1 MRCKLGPSALAAG
14 MPEPSLS
21 VMSEIEW
28 AGPLRPLGEV
38 EIKKTIPVPFFVNE
52 VKIRCPGMQ
61 ARTEIATS
69 EIPPRA
75 CKPVLDSQDTRM
87 EVISENR

>member
-1 MRCKLGPSALAAG
+1 

-21 VMSEIEW
+21 VMSEVEW

-38 EIKKTIPVPFFVNE
+38 EIKKRVPVRTPVLE

-69 EIPPRA
+69 GIPPRA
-75 CKPVLDSQDTRM
+75 CLHWMHKTLDR
-87 EVISENR
+87 R

>member
-1 MRCKLGPSALAAG
+1 MRCKLGPSAFAAG
-14 MPEPSLS
+14 MSEPSLS

-38 EIKKTIPVPFFVNE
+38 EIKKRVPVPPFE

-61 ARTEIATS
+61 APNRDRYECDPTS
-69 EIPPRA
+69 SLPA
-75 CKPVLDSQDTRM
+75 LDAQDTRM
-87 EVISENR
+87 QVISENG

>member
-1 MRCKLGPSALAAG
+1 MGWSPETPRAVRSKKKLCTS
-14 MPEPSLS
+14 
-21 VMSEIEW
+21 
-28 AGPLRPLGEV
+28 
-38 EIKKTIPVPFFVNE
+38 TPVLE

-75 CKPVLDSQDTRM
+75 CLHWMHKTPER
-87 EVISENR
+87 R